1 MMKIADMFKASLV
14 VHGRSVLAAADKLA
28 LSITFQGA
36 QKVYTFKDNS
46 ILVVNV

>member
-1 MMKIADMFKASLV
+1 MKIADMFKASLV
-14 VHGRSVLAAADKLA
+14 VHGRSVLSVAEKVAK
-28 LSITFQGA
+28 SVTFQGA